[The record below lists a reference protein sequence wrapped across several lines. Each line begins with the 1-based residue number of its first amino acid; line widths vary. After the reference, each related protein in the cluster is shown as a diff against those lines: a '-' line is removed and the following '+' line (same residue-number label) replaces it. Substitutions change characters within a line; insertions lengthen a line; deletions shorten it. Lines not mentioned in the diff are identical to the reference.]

1 MLHQHTVAL
10 ASPESRQVTEVSP
23 QPTAGMG
30 GGEIAQAGSQ
40 GKVVFGVKNKKGH
53 LLFTI
58 NNLLFS
64 FNHEFHELH
73 EF

>member
-40 GKVVFGVKNKKGH
+40 GKVVFRVKNM
-53 LLFTI
+53 
-58 NNLLFS
+58 
-64 FNHEFHELH
+64 
-73 EF
+73 